1 MLASAALLATR
12 FPDEAELISAT
23 GSKTY
28 RGLLTLA
35 ALLLS
40 VLACE
45 QGDIPIP
52 PTIDATILATTS
64 GSNLTATATVT
75 PEATLLDPTASA
87 QATMEDT
94 PDRPEPLVT
103 PTYPPTATMA
113 LTQTVRTIL
122 YEAQPGDTPRFLALR
137 FGVLPEDITVYEGSL
152 PDFDTLIDPGSLL
165 LIPNRL
171 GETGPSER
179 LIPDSEF
186 VYSPHTVDFD
196 IDTFVAGQAGYL
208 ARYRELLASGW
219 HTGAEVVAVAARDN
233 SVNPRILLAMLEYFS
248 SWVTDPATPRGDEL
262 NYPLG
267 YHDVRASGLYH
278 QLSALANE
286 MGFGYYGWRA
296 GTLTELFFSDGPIVR
311 LAPDQN
317 AGTVALQYLFAQ
329 HFASDEW
336 SDALD
341 PDGFMD
347 IYNDLFG
354 DPWFFAHPL
363 YEPGLSQPP
372 MILPF
377 IPGRIWAFT
386 GGPHGAWEREAA
398 WAALD
403 FAPTQVVAS
412 CLVSSDWAVA
422 SAAGLVV
429 RSYNGVVVVD
439 LDGDGFE
446 QTGWVLTY
454 LHIASNGRV
463 REGTFVEQG
472 DLIGHPS
479 CEGGTATGTHIHIT
493 RKYNGE
499 WILADGPLPFTL
511 SGWEAHAGVLA
522 YQGALTNGDQ
532 IVLAC
537 PCASDETLIWR

>member
-1 MLASAALLATR
+1 MNA
-12 FPDEAELISAT
+12 
-23 GSKTY
+23 
-28 RGLLTLA
+28 RGYLMLA

-40 VLACE
+40 MLACA

-52 PTIDATILATTS
+52 PTNNAIVSGATS
-64 GSNLTATATVT
+64 GTSVSNHNTTATNTPQATFPDPTVT
-75 PEATLLDPTASA
+75 LQVTLEAT
-87 QATMEDT
+87 
-94 PDRPEPLVT
+94 PDHPEPLVT

-122 YEAQPGDTPRFLALR
+122 YEAQPGDTLRFVAMR
-137 FGVLPEDITVYEGSL
+137 FGVLPEDITIHESSL
-152 PDFDTLIDPGSLL
+152 PELDSLIDPGSLM

-186 VYSPHTVDFD
+186 VYSPHTVGFD
-196 IDTFVAGQAGYL
+196 IEAFVAGHGGFL

-219 HTGAEVVAVAARDN
+219 LTGAEVVAVAARDN
-233 SVNPRILLAMLEYFS
+233 SVNPRILLAMLEYLS
-248 SWVTDPATPRGDEL
+248 SWVTDPATPSGDEL
-262 NYPLG
+262 EYPLG
-267 YHDVRASGLYH
+267 YQDVRSSGLYY
-278 QLSALANE
+278 QLTTLANE
-286 MGFGYYGWRA
+286 MGIGYYGWRA
-296 GTLTELFFSDGPIVR
+296 GTLTELSFSDGEIVR

-317 AGTVALQYLFAQ
+317 AGTVALQYSFAQ
-329 HFASDEW
+329 RFTSHEW
-336 SDALD
+336 YEVID
-341 PDGFMD
+341 PHGFMAVYRD
-347 IYNDLFG
+347 FFG
-354 DPWFFAHPL
+354 DPWFFEHPL

-377 IPGRIWAFT
+377 LPARIWAFT

-403 FAPTQVVAS
+403 FAPTLVEPSCDVSADWTVA
-412 CLVSSDWAVA
+412 A
-422 SAAGLVV
+422 AAGLVV
-429 RSYNGVVVVD
+429 RSYNGVVVLD

-454 LHIASNGRV
+454 LHVAADGRV
-463 REGTFVEQG
+463 PVGTYLEQG

-479 CEGGTATGTHIHIT
+479 CEGGVATGSHIHIT

-511 SGWEAHAGVLA
+511 SGWEAHAGTRA
-522 YQGALTNGDQ
+522 YQGALTKGDQ

-537 PCASDETLIWR
+537 PCASDETLISR